1 MRLRT
6 TATVVHSAQFKA
18 SVIFH
23 ESVALPATLEIS
35 DTPARSGVVSRAA
48 ARLRIELIPEL
59 GGPSFTR
66 VAPRAPSPT
75 PERVEAILLYTRQP
89 AIAEPRESHSLRI
102 RSRTPGNSRQPS
114 PHYAVVPEKLLLE

>member
-1 MRLRT
+1 MSEWEEIRN
-6 TATVVHSAQFKA
+6 
-18 SVIFH
+18 

-48 ARLRIELIPEL
+48 ARLRIELISEL

-102 RSRTPGNSRQPS
+102 R
-114 PHYAVVPEKLLLE
+114 

>member
-1 MRLRT
+1 MGLDGGKL
-6 TATVVHSAQFKA
+6 SLKEKK
-18 SVIFH
+18 SVSEWEEIRN

-48 ARLRIELIPEL
+48 ARLRIKLIPEL

-75 PERVEAILLYTRQP
+75 PVRVEVMLLYTRQP

-102 RSRTPGNSRQPS
+102 R
-114 PHYAVVPEKLLLE
+114 